1 MDREDRRKQRIVK
14 NEQTFRDYNDRRVA
28 FEQQV
33 AGLDEP
39 APFVCECGD
48 PGCIEALSVTVE
60 AFMQAHCAPNRFTVK
75 PGHVMGDVE
84 RVAEQHD
91 HYWVVD
97 KHESAMHAVG

>member
-1 MDREDRRKQRIVK
+1 MK

-28 FEQQV
+28 FERQA
-33 AGLDEP
+33 AGRDEP

-48 PGCIEALSVTVE
+48 AECIEALSMTVE

-75 PGHVMGDVE
+75 PGHVMGEVE

-91 HYWVVD
+91 HYWVVE
-97 KHESAMHAVG
+97 KHESAMQTLG